1 MPVLALSLLILLAVT
16 ELAGGV
22 VRRYFPD
29 QQGKLYTWIIRV
41 PAWLLVLWG
50 LGVVLLSN
58 TDANVPQ
65 GAGDIA
71 TKVMTLTGV
80 MLMSAFYGCISGAG
94 LTAMAINYA
103 RVPSGRKRAL
113 MLLLLA
119 LLSMILAVLPWMLAM
134 YS

>member
-22 VRRYFPD
+22 VRKYFPD

-50 LGVVLLSN
+50 LGVVLL
-58 TDANVPQ
+58 D
-65 GAGDIA
+65 AGDIA

-119 LLSMILAVLPWMLAM
+119 LLSMILAVLPWLLAM
-134 YS
+134 YT